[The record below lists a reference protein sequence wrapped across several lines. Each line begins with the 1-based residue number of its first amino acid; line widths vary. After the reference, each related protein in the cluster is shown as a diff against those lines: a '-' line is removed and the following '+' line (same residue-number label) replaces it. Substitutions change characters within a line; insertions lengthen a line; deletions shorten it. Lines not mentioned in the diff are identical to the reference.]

1 MRIVSNYNHGNFF
14 PLSKLDR
21 FVAGDILYFFDVF
34 DFEVV
39 DDIIEKH
46 GSPRYVVNDSF
57 TSGASKNFCLHAVDL
72 WIEQFIT
79 TFENF
84 KLVKDFETI
93 VPANFIINK
102 KQINRFLLLKFVEMF
117 ELKCSYTWSG
127 IGVNFDLSKVLE
139 DIPKLGLDQKQLR
152 SFFSPVS
159 TKANWINYP
168 KQIYKE
174 SNVSPCG
181 PQWVWNHG
189 LDHMFLS
196 SAISL
201 ITEPVRHQKA
211 MHFSEKTVYAM
222 LGLTMPIWVG
232 GYAQAQEWKK
242 LGFDVFDD
250 IIDHSYQFAETLIE
264 RCYLAIKLNLKVLT
278 DLDLVSSLRYKVKNR
293 LLANQQLIMSDHISK
308 QNNISMSQWPDDL
321 KGMMPAII
329 NIFRQANNQNS
340 INTL

>member
-102 KQINRFLLLKFVEMF
+102 KQINYIKIFIQMMF
-117 ELKCSYTWSG
+117 IILIYTTY
-127 IGVNFDLSKVLE
+127 I
-139 DIPKLGLDQKQLR
+139 
-152 SFFSPVS
+152 
-159 TKANWINYP
+159 
-168 KQIYKE
+168 
-174 SNVSPCG
+174 
-181 PQWVWNHG
+181 
-189 LDHMFLS
+189 
-196 SAISL
+196 
-201 ITEPVRHQKA
+201 
-211 MHFSEKTVYAM
+211 
-222 LGLTMPIWVG
+222 
-232 GYAQAQEWKK
+232 
-242 LGFDVFDD
+242 
-250 IIDHSYQFAETLIE
+250 
-264 RCYLAIKLNLKVLT
+264 
-278 DLDLVSSLRYKVKNR
+278 
-293 LLANQQLIMSDHISK
+293 
-308 QNNISMSQWPDDL
+308 
-321 KGMMPAII
+321 
-329 NIFRQANNQNS
+329 
-340 INTL
+340 